1 MLLVLDVGNTE
12 TVFGVYNNDEL
23 ITHGRLSSRINRTAD
38 ESWIFLKMLFLEKGV
53 DPESIDAVVIS
64 SVVPS
69 LTQVFKEMIEK
80 YFSIKPLE
88 VSSSIKTGLK
98 FKYKTPR
105 SIGADRICNAVA
117 GFHKYSGPI
126 IIIDFGTATTFDVIS
141 DKGEYIGGVIG
152 LGMKG
157 ISQELHRLA
166 AKLPRVDLIFPDSVV
181 GTTTES
187 AMQSG
192 IMWGSVSFIDGMIEK
207 ILDEMGWKKSSV
219 IATGGIASVIV
230 DKSRMIDKVEPFL
243 ILEGMK
249 IIYRLNT

>member
-12 TVFGVYNNDEL
+12 TVFGVYDNDKL
-23 ITHGRLSSRINRTAD
+23 ATHGRLSSRINRTAD
-38 ESWIFLKMLFLEKGV
+38 ESWIFLKMLFHEKGIK
-53 DPESIDAVVIS
+53 PELIDSVVVS

-69 LTQVFKEMIEK
+69 LTQVYKEMIAN
-80 YFSIKPLE
+80 YLSTNPLE
-88 VSSSIKTGLK
+88 VSSSVNTGLK

-117 GFHKYSGPI
+117 GFNKYGGPV

-166 AKLPRVDLIFPDSVV
+166 AKLPRVDMVFPDSVV
-181 GTTTES
+181 GTTTET

-192 IMWGSVSFIDGMIEK
+192 IMWGSVSFVDGMIEK
-207 ILDEMGWKKSSV
+207 ILKDMGWKNAHI
-219 IATGGIASVIV
+219 IATGGMAMEIV
-230 DKSRMIDKVEPFL
+230 DKSEMINKVEPFL